1 MRPPAIERMGYYPT
15 DEPVVEI
22 IRTYL
27 KPSAE
32 KGRLF
37 DPCAGEGKAAS
48 YLGNALNCETWG
60 VELSPERAEK
70 AQNAM
75 DKVYQ
80 APWQACVLSDESV
93 SWLYLNPPYEF
104 DRFDGQK
111 RLEWDFLKTTTS
123 KLMHVGLLTY
133 IIPQKIL
140 GMIEVA
146 RMLAGHYE
154 AINVYRFPDGLYE
167 KFKQVVLMAYKRKQ
181 YQIPTDKEVLSLQN
195 MATTELE
202 PIETAVE
209 PIYELLSAP
218 IRGVNGKPIVFK
230 RTDWE
235 PEEVV
240 EATVDAG
247 VHKTN
252 EWLDLIHPT
261 RCLAQ
266 LSQPVMPLKKG
277 HIAMLMASGMMGT
290 VRLTDEAGKPI
301 LIKGRVIKVV
311 EKTEQPDAKDTD
323 TVVETYKDKFVTTVA
338 VLRQDG
344 IQVIQDVK
352 GLSEFMK
359 AHGEKIAA
367 HVLETYK
374 PLYNLDP
381 TPREIAVLDTIG
393 TQRKP
398 LPGQERA
405 GLLPAQRHAA
415 AALARSIHKNGVA
428 NCQAEMGSG
437 KTSIGSAVIEL
448 LDAYPAL
455 VLCPPHLV
463 PKWIREIAEVIP
475 GAHARELRRI
485 GRNSDEVYD
494 VNDVAQFLG
503 QYQQASETAKRN
515 GDPKPKWV
523 AVVAHTSAK
532 FGTGWQPAV
541 IWRKTRDPLTGK
553 IVDAC
558 ACPGCGKVV
567 MAEKDSFVIPVT
579 DLSELVEKRQFCRN
593 RVPGWEMDSDGRII
607 LDTNGDP
614 VWGSHA
620 CNTPLFEFSGA
631 RRHSIADYI
640 TKHQKDAFQ
649 ILVADECLVRDT
661 LIETQSGLKAIQDIQ
676 VGDEVLSFNHETDA
690 LEYKKVLRTMKN
702 PAPEK
707 LIEAAGIV
715 STAGHPIY
723 TEEDNYVEAQKISGK
738 TLRILRKD
746 IYDLPKR
753 RNNFTFLFSRLRNI
767 KLVARD
773 KKESRRISPQ
783 TIGSGNMSAMWQN
796 LPGSANGSNFGKPEI
811 LLEPLLCNLPFQKY
825 RFGESI
831 CSQNERGRKR
841 LERDEEARCRRT
853 YDPLKPNAQSGGNQQ
868 GKSSSQWQNISLAWW
883 QWNDHKTT
891 RAIMSGAWITPLRDG
906 IRDTYRKCKALFPV
920 LTASLQGRPGN
931 SRGQTDDR
939 NRWTDSQ
946 NEKMEIFGRTENR
959 SFELFRVDGITVLEC
974 GSDGRYEQV
983 CPDGCVYNLEVE
995 GNNNYFANGVL
1006 VHNCHQFK
1014 SKSSDR
1020 GIAFHQLV
1028 GASKSTL
1035 TLTGTFFGGKSTS
1048 IFWLLHRLNHGVRR
1062 DFAFHDEKRWARL
1075 YGVLET
1081 TRRRRRDDDADE
1093 DGVFTGNR
1101 RYRNQ
1106 AKEQPGVSPAIVS
1119 RLLDTTVFLSL
1130 KDLNLALPSYKEEV
1144 VTLEMLDDQGQQ
1156 YHSMDSSLKQLA
1168 VQSSRYLSTWLQ
1180 WSLARPN
1187 SAFRDEVVVVDEV
1200 DGEDGKSIRK
1210 VPLMELPAIN
1220 PNGHKWLPKE
1230 NWLADFCKVEKQQGR
1245 KVLIYVRQTGTR
1257 DIQDRVMMPLQAS
1270 GLRVAILG
1278 SNIDPRK
1285 REDWIAKRAQ
1295 TIDALIC
1302 NPRLVETGLD
1312 LVQFS
1317 TVIYFEIEYS
1327 LYTLWQS
1334 VRRVWRLGQTQPV
1347 KAIFSVYSS
1356 AMEATALALMG
1367 KKMKAAQLVYG
1378 DEVGGAIVPE
1388 DEGDFLTQLA
1398 RDVLEGAKLSDLQTL
1413 FADDLQLSHNPLG
1426 SLTVPSAV
1434 IVPGPKVMTWDDW
1447 VTHKIVVVRRTRRKD
1462 VVPEGQMGFG
1472 I

>member
-15 DEPVVEI
+15 DDPVVEI

-27 KPSAE
+27 KPPVE

-48 YLGNALNCETWG
+48 ILGKALNCETWG
-60 VELSPERAEK
+60 VELSPDRAEK
-70 AQNAM
+70 AQNVM

-80 APWQACVLSDESV
+80 APWQTCVLSDESI

-123 KLMHVGLLTY
+123 KLMRGGLLTY

-146 RMLAGHYE
+146 RLLAGHYE
-154 AINVYRFPDGLYE
+154 AITVYRFPDGLYE
-167 KFKQVVLMAYKRKQ
+167 KFKQVVVLAYKRKL
-181 YQIPTDKEVLSLQN
+181 YQLPTDKEVLSLQSLV
-195 MATTELE
+195 TTELE

-209 PIYELLSAP
+209 PVYELLSAP
-218 IRGVNGKPIVFK
+218 ARGVNGKPIVFK

-235 PEEVV
+235 SEEVV
-240 EATVDAG
+240 EATIEAG

-261 RCLAQ
+261 RSLTQ

-290 VRLTDEAGKPI
+290 VRLTDEAGKPM

-311 EKTEQPDAKDTD
+311 EKTEQPDAKDAD

-352 GLSEFMK
+352 GLSDFMK
-359 AHGEKIAA
+359 VHGEKIAA

-381 TPREIAVLDTIG
+381 TPQEIAVLDTIG

-415 AALARSIHKNGVA
+415 AALARSIRKNGVA

-463 PKWIREIAEVIP
+463 PKWIREIEEVIP

-485 GRNSDEVYD
+485 GRNSDEAFD
-494 VNDVAQFLG
+494 VNDVGNFLEQFH
-503 QYQQASETAKRN
+503 QANETANRTGGN
-515 GDPKPKWV
+515 KPRWV

-558 ACPGCGKVV
+558 ACPDCGKVV
-567 MAEKDSFVIPVT
+567 MVEKDGFVIPVT
-579 DLSELVEKRQFCRN
+579 DLKELAEKRQFCHN
-593 RVPGWEMDSDGRII
+593 RVPGWELDPDGRIK

-620 CNTPLFEFSGA
+620 CKTPLFEFTGA

-640 TKHQKDAFQ
+640 AKHAQGKFKLL
-649 ILVADECLVRDT
+649 IADE
-661 LIETQSGLKAIQDIQ
+661 S
-676 VGDEVLSFNHETDA
+676 
-690 LEYKKVLRTMKN
+690 
-702 PAPEK
+702 
-707 LIEAAGIV
+707 
-715 STAGHPIY
+715 
-723 TEEDNYVEAQKISGK
+723 
-738 TLRILRKD
+738 
-746 IYDLPKR
+746 
-753 RNNFTFLFSRLRNI
+753 
-767 KLVARD
+767 
-773 KKESRRISPQ
+773 
-783 TIGSGNMSAMWQN
+783 
-796 LPGSANGSNFGKPEI
+796 
-811 LLEPLLCNLPFQKY
+811 
-825 RFGESI
+825 
-831 CSQNERGRKR
+831 
-841 LERDEEARCRRT
+841 
-853 YDPLKPNAQSGGNQQ
+853 
-868 GKSSSQWQNISLAWW
+868 
-883 QWNDHKTT
+883 
-891 RAIMSGAWITPLRDG
+891 
-906 IRDTYRKCKALFPV
+906 
-920 LTASLQGRPGN
+920 
-931 SRGQTDDR
+931 
-939 NRWTDSQ
+939 
-946 NEKMEIFGRTENR
+946 
-959 SFELFRVDGITVLEC
+959 
-974 GSDGRYEQV
+974 
-983 CPDGCVYNLEVE
+983 
-995 GNNNYFANGVL
+995 
-1006 VHNCHQFK
+1006 HQFK

-1020 GIAFHQLV
+1020 GVAFHQLV
-1028 GASKSTL
+1028 TAAKWTL

-1093 DGVFTGNR
+1093 DGVYTGNR

-1119 RLLDTTVFLSL
+1119 RLLDTTIFLSL
-1130 KDLNLALPSYKEEV
+1130 KDLNLALPAYKEEV
-1144 VTLEMLDDQGQQ
+1144 VALDMLDDQGQQ

-1187 SAFRDEVVVVDEV
+1187 SAFRDEVVLVDEV
-1200 DGEDGKSIRK
+1200 DGEDGKSVRK

-1230 NWLADFCKVEKQQGR
+1230 NWLADFCKLEKQQGR

-1257 DIQDRVMMPLQAS
+1257 DIQDRVQMPLQAN
-1270 GLRVAILG
+1270 GLRVSILG
-1278 SNIDPRK
+1278 NNIDPRK
-1285 REDWIAKRAQ
+1285 REEWIAKRVN

-1317 TVIYFEIEYS
+1317 SVVFFEIEYS

-1367 KKMKAAQLVYG
+1367 RKMKAAQLVYG

-1388 DEGDFLTQLA
+1388 EEGDFLTQLA
-1398 RDVLEGAKLSDLQTL
+1398 RDVLDGAKLSDLQTL
-1413 FADDLQLSHNPLG
+1413 FADDLQVSHNPMG
-1426 SLTVPSAV
+1426 SLTTPSAV
-1434 IVPGPKVMTWDDW
+1434 IVPSSKVMTWDDW
-1447 VTHKIVVVRRTRRKD
+1447 VSQKTVVVRRTRRKE

>member
-15 DEPVVEI
+15 DDPVVEI

-27 KPSAE
+27 KPSVE

-48 YLGNALNCETWG
+48 TLGKVLNCETWG
-60 VELSPERAEK
+60 VELSPDRAEK
-70 AQNAM
+70 AENVM

-80 APWQACVLSDESV
+80 APWQSCVLSDESV

-104 DRFDGQK
+104 DRFEGQK

-123 KLMHVGLLTY
+123 KLMRGGLLTY
-133 IIPQKIL
+133 IVPQKIL

-146 RMLAGHYE
+146 RLLAGQYE
-154 AINVYRFPDGLYE
+154 AITVYRFPDGLYE
-167 KFKQVVLMAYKRKQ
+167 KFKQVVVLAYKRKL
-181 YQIPTDKEVLSLQN
+181 YQPPTDKEVLSLQSL
-195 MATTELE
+195 ATEELE

-209 PIYELLSAP
+209 PIYELLAAP
-218 IRGVNGKPIVFK
+218 SRGANGKPIVFK

-240 EATVDAG
+240 DATMKAG
-247 VHKTN
+247 VQNTS

-261 RCLAQ
+261 RGLTQLA
-266 LSQPVMPLKKG
+266 QPVMPLKKG

-290 VRLTDEAGKPI
+290 VRLTDEDGKPM

-311 EKTEQPDAKDTD
+311 EKTEQPDTKDAD
-323 TVVETYKDKFVTTVA
+323 AVIETFKDRFVTTVA

-344 IQVIQDVK
+344 IQIIQDVK
-352 GLSEFMK
+352 GLSDFMK

-381 TPREIAVLDTIG
+381 TPKEIAVLDAIG

-415 AALARSIHKNGVA
+415 AALARSIRKNGVA

-437 KTSIGSAVIEL
+437 KTTIGSAVIEL
-448 LDAYPAL
+448 LNAYPTI
-455 VLCPPHLV
+455 VICPPHLV
-463 PKWIREIAEVIP
+463 PKWIREIEEVIP
-475 GAHARELRRI
+475 GSHARELRRI
-485 GRNSDEVYD
+485 GRNSDEAYD
-494 VNDVAQFLG
+494 VNDVRDFLD
-503 QYQQASETAKRN
+503 QYRQASETAKRT
-515 GDPKPKWV
+515 GGSKPKWV

-532 FGTGWQPAV
+532 FGTGWEPAV
-541 IWRKTRDPLTGK
+541 VWRKTRDPLTGK
-553 IVDAC
+553 VVDAC
-558 ACPGCGKVV
+558 ACPSCGKVV
-567 MAEKDSFVIPVT
+567 TTEKDGFVIPVT
-579 DLSELVEKRQFCRN
+579 DLNELAEKRQFCHN
-593 RVPGWEMDSDGRII
+593 HVPGWELDPDGRIK

-620 CNTPLFEFSGA
+620 CKTPLFEFAGA

-640 TKHQKDAFQ
+640 AKHAQGKFKLL
-649 ILVADECLVRDT
+649 IADE
-661 LIETQSGLKAIQDIQ
+661 S
-676 VGDEVLSFNHETDA
+676 
-690 LEYKKVLRTMKN
+690 
-702 PAPEK
+702 
-707 LIEAAGIV
+707 
-715 STAGHPIY
+715 
-723 TEEDNYVEAQKISGK
+723 
-738 TLRILRKD
+738 
-746 IYDLPKR
+746 
-753 RNNFTFLFSRLRNI
+753 
-767 KLVARD
+767 
-773 KKESRRISPQ
+773 
-783 TIGSGNMSAMWQN
+783 
-796 LPGSANGSNFGKPEI
+796 
-811 LLEPLLCNLPFQKY
+811 
-825 RFGESI
+825 
-831 CSQNERGRKR
+831 
-841 LERDEEARCRRT
+841 
-853 YDPLKPNAQSGGNQQ
+853 
-868 GKSSSQWQNISLAWW
+868 
-883 QWNDHKTT
+883 
-891 RAIMSGAWITPLRDG
+891 
-906 IRDTYRKCKALFPV
+906 
-920 LTASLQGRPGN
+920 
-931 SRGQTDDR
+931 
-939 NRWTDSQ
+939 
-946 NEKMEIFGRTENR
+946 
-959 SFELFRVDGITVLEC
+959 
-974 GSDGRYEQV
+974 
-983 CPDGCVYNLEVE
+983 
-995 GNNNYFANGVL
+995 
-1006 VHNCHQFK
+1006 HQFK

-1020 GIAFHQLV
+1020 GVAFHQLV
-1028 GASKSTL
+1028 TAAKWTL

-1093 DGVFTGNR
+1093 DGVYTGNR

-1119 RLLDTTVFLSL
+1119 RLLDTTIFLSL
-1130 KDLNLALPSYKEEV
+1130 KDLNLALPAYKEEV
-1144 VTLEMLDDQGQQ
+1144 VALDMLDDQGQQ

-1187 SAFRDEVVVVDEV
+1187 SAFRDEVVVVDEM
-1200 DGEDGKSIRK
+1200 DGENGKSVRK

-1230 NWLADFCKVEKQQGR
+1230 NWLADFCKLEKQQGR

-1257 DIQDRVMMPLQAS
+1257 DIQDRVQMPLQAN
-1270 GLRVAILG
+1270 GLRVSILG
-1278 SNIDPRK
+1278 GNVDPRK
-1285 REDWIAKRAQ
+1285 REEWIAKRVN

-1317 TVIYFEIEYS
+1317 TVVFFEIEYS

-1347 KAIFSVYSS
+1347 KAIFSVYST

-1388 DEGDFLTQLA
+1388 EEGDFLTQLA
-1398 RDVLEGAKLSDLQTL
+1398 RDVLDGAKLSDLQTL
-1413 FADDLQLSHNPLG
+1413 FADDLQMSHNPMG
-1426 SLTVPSAV
+1426 SLTTPSAV
-1434 IVPGPKVMTWDDW
+1434 IVPSPKVMTWDDW
-1447 VTHKIVVVRRTRRKD
+1447 VSQKTVVVRRTRRKE

>member
-15 DEPVVEI
+15 DDPVVEI

-27 KPSAE
+27 KPPAE

-37 DPCAGEGKAAS
+37 DPCVGEGKAAS
-48 YLGNALNCETWG
+48 ALGDALNCETWG

-70 AQNAM
+70 SQNVM

-123 KLMHVGLLTY
+123 KLMRGGLLTY

-146 RMLAGHYE
+146 RLLAGHYE
-154 AINVYRFPDGLYE
+154 AITVYRFPDSLYE
-167 KFKQVVLMAYKRKQ
+167 KFKQVVVLAYKRKVFHA
-181 YQIPTDKEVLSLQN
+181 PTDKEVLTLQDL
-195 MATTELE
+195 ATTELE
-202 PIETAVE
+202 SIETAIE
-209 PIYELLSAP
+209 PIYELLPAP
-218 IRGVNGKPIVFK
+218 SRGANGKPIVFK

-235 PEEVV
+235 PDEVV
-240 EATVDAG
+240 EATVEAG
-247 VHKTN
+247 VQKTS

-261 RCLAQ
+261 RGLAQ

-290 VRLTDEAGKPI
+290 VRLTDDAGKPM

-311 EKTEQPDAKDTD
+311 EKTEQPDSKEAD
-323 TVVETYKDKFVTTVA
+323 TVVETYKDRFVTTVA
-338 VLRQDG
+338 VLKQDG

-381 TPREIAVLDTIG
+381 TQKEVAVLDALG
-393 TQRKP
+393 TRRKP

-415 AALARSIHKNGVA
+415 AALARSIRKNSVA
-428 NCQAEMGSG
+428 NCQAEMGTG
-437 KTSIGSAVIEL
+437 KTTISTGVLEL
-448 LDAYPAL
+448 LDAYPAI

-463 PKWIREIAEVIP
+463 PKWIREIEEVIP

-485 GRNSDEVYD
+485 GRNSDEAYD
-494 VNDVAQFLG
+494 ANDVRDFLD
-503 QYQQASETAKRN
+503 QYQLASEMAQRA
-515 GDPKPKWV
+515 GGAKPKWV
-523 AVVAHTSAK
+523 AIVAHTSAK
-532 FGTGWQPAV
+532 FGAGWQPAV
-541 IWRKTRDPLTGK
+541 ITRKTRDPLTGK
-553 IVDAC
+553 IVNAC

-567 MAEKDSFVIPVT
+567 MFEKDGFFVPVT
-579 DLSELVEKRQFCRN
+579 DTDELAEKRQFCHN
-593 RVPGWEMDSDGRII
+593 RVPGWELDADGRIK
-607 LDTNGDP
+607 LDGNGDS
-614 VWGSHA
+614 VWGTRP
-620 CNTPLFEFSGA
+620 CETPLFEFNGA
-631 RRHSIADYI
+631 RRHSISEFI
-640 TKHQKDAFQ
+640 TKHAKGSFKLL
-649 ILVADECLVRDT
+649 IADEV
-661 LIETQSGLKAIQDIQ
+661 
-676 VGDEVLSFNHETDA
+676 
-690 LEYKKVLRTMKN
+690 
-702 PAPEK
+702 
-707 LIEAAGIV
+707 
-715 STAGHPIY
+715 
-723 TEEDNYVEAQKISGK
+723 
-738 TLRILRKD
+738 
-746 IYDLPKR
+746 
-753 RNNFTFLFSRLRNI
+753 
-767 KLVARD
+767 
-773 KKESRRISPQ
+773 
-783 TIGSGNMSAMWQN
+783 
-796 LPGSANGSNFGKPEI
+796 
-811 LLEPLLCNLPFQKY
+811 
-825 RFGESI
+825 
-831 CSQNERGRKR
+831 
-841 LERDEEARCRRT
+841 
-853 YDPLKPNAQSGGNQQ
+853 
-868 GKSSSQWQNISLAWW
+868 
-883 QWNDHKTT
+883 
-891 RAIMSGAWITPLRDG
+891 
-906 IRDTYRKCKALFPV
+906 
-920 LTASLQGRPGN
+920 
-931 SRGQTDDR
+931 
-939 NRWTDSQ
+939 
-946 NEKMEIFGRTENR
+946 
-959 SFELFRVDGITVLEC
+959 
-974 GSDGRYEQV
+974 
-983 CPDGCVYNLEVE
+983 
-995 GNNNYFANGVL
+995 
-1006 VHNCHQFK
+1006 HQFK

-1020 GIAFHQLV
+1020 GVAFHQLV
-1028 GASKSTL
+1028 TSTKWTL

-1081 TRRRRRDDDADE
+1081 THRRRRNDDADE
-1093 DGVFTGNR
+1093 DGVYTGNR

-1119 RLLDTTVFLSL
+1119 RLLDTTIFLSL
-1130 KDLNLALPSYKEEV
+1130 KDLNMAMPAYKEEV
-1144 VTLEMLDDQGQQ
+1144 VALDMLVDQGQQ
-1156 YHSMDSSLKQLA
+1156 YHNMDRSLKQLA

-1187 SAFRDEVVVVDEV
+1187 SAFRDEVVLVDEV
-1200 DGEDGKSIRK
+1200 DDEDGKSIRK

-1257 DIQDRVMMPLQAS
+1257 DIQDRVMMPLQAN
-1270 GLRVAILG
+1270 GLRVSILG
-1278 SNIDPRK
+1278 GNVDPRR
-1285 REDWIAKRAQ
+1285 REEWIAKRVN

-1317 TVIYFEIEYS
+1317 TVVFFEIEYS

-1347 KAIFSVYSS
+1347 KAIFSVYTS

-1367 KKMKAAQLVYG
+1367 RKMKAAQLVYG

-1388 DEGDFLTQLA
+1388 EEGDFLTQLA
-1398 RDVLEGAKLSDLQTL
+1398 RDVLDGAKLSDLQTL
-1413 FADDLQLSHNPLG
+1413 FADDLQVSYNPLG
-1426 SLTVPSAV
+1426 SLTTPSAV

-1447 VTHKIVVVRRTRRKD
+1447 VSTKTVGIRRTRRKE
-1462 VVPEGQMGFG
+1462 VVPEGQLGFG

>member
-15 DEPVVEI
+15 DDPVVEI
-22 IRTYL
+22 IRTHL

-48 YLGNALNCETWG
+48 TLGQAFNCETWG
-60 VELSPERAEK
+60 VELSPDRAEK
-70 AQNAM
+70 AQNVM

-80 APWQACVLSDESV
+80 APWQSCVLSDESV

-104 DRFDGQK
+104 DRFEGQK

-123 KLMHVGLLTY
+123 KLMRGGLLTY

-146 RMLAGHYE
+146 RLLAGHYE
-154 AINVYRFPDGLYE
+154 AITVYRFPDGLYE
-167 KFKQVVLMAYKRKQ
+167 KFKQVVVLAYKRKL
-181 YQIPTDKEVLSLQN
+181 YQLPTEKEVLSLQN
-195 MATTELE
+195 LATEELE

-218 IRGVNGKPIVFK
+218 SRGANGKPIVFK

-240 EATVDAG
+240 EATMEAG
-247 VHKTN
+247 VQKTS

-261 RCLAQ
+261 RGLTQLA
-266 LSQPVMPLKKG
+266 QPVMPLKKG

-290 VRLTDEAGKPI
+290 VQLTDEDGKPM

-311 EKTEQPDAKDTD
+311 EKTEQPDTKDAD
-323 TVVETYKDKFVTTVA
+323 AVIETFKDRFVTTVA

-344 IQVIQDVK
+344 IQIIQDVK
-352 GLSEFMK
+352 GLSDFMK

-367 HVLETYK
+367 HVLETYQ

-381 TPREIAVLDTIG
+381 TAKEIAVLDAIG

-415 AALARSIHKNGVA
+415 AALARSIRKNGVA

-448 LDAYPAL
+448 LDAYPAI
-455 VLCPPHLV
+455 VICPPHLV
-463 PKWIREIAEVIP
+463 PKWIREIEEVLP
-475 GAHARELRRI
+475 GSHARELRRI
-485 GRNSDEVYD
+485 GRNSDEAYD
-494 VNDVAQFLG
+494 VNDVRNFLD
-503 QYQQASETAKRN
+503 QYRQASETAKRT
-515 GDPKPKWV
+515 GGSKPKWV

-532 FGTGWQPAV
+532 FATGWLPAV
-541 IWRKTRDPLTGK
+541 VWRKTRDPLTGK
-553 IVDAC
+553 VVDAC
-558 ACPGCGKVV
+558 ACPSCGKVV
-567 MAEKDSFVIPVT
+567 MTEKDGFVIPVT
-579 DLSELVEKRQFCRN
+579 DLNELAEKRQFCRN
-593 RVPGWEMDSDGRII
+593 HVPGWELDPDGRIK
-607 LDTNGDP
+607 LDANGDP

-620 CNTPLFEFSGA
+620 CKTPLFEFAGA

-640 TKHQKDAFQ
+640 AKHAQGKFKLL
-649 ILVADECLVRDT
+649 IADE
-661 LIETQSGLKAIQDIQ
+661 S
-676 VGDEVLSFNHETDA
+676 
-690 LEYKKVLRTMKN
+690 
-702 PAPEK
+702 
-707 LIEAAGIV
+707 
-715 STAGHPIY
+715 
-723 TEEDNYVEAQKISGK
+723 
-738 TLRILRKD
+738 
-746 IYDLPKR
+746 
-753 RNNFTFLFSRLRNI
+753 
-767 KLVARD
+767 
-773 KKESRRISPQ
+773 
-783 TIGSGNMSAMWQN
+783 
-796 LPGSANGSNFGKPEI
+796 
-811 LLEPLLCNLPFQKY
+811 
-825 RFGESI
+825 
-831 CSQNERGRKR
+831 
-841 LERDEEARCRRT
+841 
-853 YDPLKPNAQSGGNQQ
+853 
-868 GKSSSQWQNISLAWW
+868 
-883 QWNDHKTT
+883 
-891 RAIMSGAWITPLRDG
+891 
-906 IRDTYRKCKALFPV
+906 
-920 LTASLQGRPGN
+920 
-931 SRGQTDDR
+931 
-939 NRWTDSQ
+939 
-946 NEKMEIFGRTENR
+946 
-959 SFELFRVDGITVLEC
+959 
-974 GSDGRYEQV
+974 
-983 CPDGCVYNLEVE
+983 
-995 GNNNYFANGVL
+995 
-1006 VHNCHQFK
+1006 HQFK

-1020 GIAFHQLV
+1020 GVAFHQLV
-1028 GASKSTL
+1028 TAAKWTL

-1119 RLLDTTVFLSL
+1119 RLLDTTIFLSL
-1130 KDLNLALPSYKEEV
+1130 KDLNLALPAYKEEV
-1144 VTLEMLDDQGQQ
+1144 VALDMLDEQGRQ

-1200 DGEDGKSIRK
+1200 DGEDGKSVRK

-1230 NWLADFCKVEKQQGR
+1230 NWLADFCKLEKQQGR

-1257 DIQDRVMMPLQAS
+1257 DIQDRVQMPLQAN
-1270 GLRVAILG
+1270 GLRVSILG
-1278 SNIDPRK
+1278 GNVDPRK
-1285 REDWIAKRAQ
+1285 REEWIAKRVN

-1317 TVIYFEIEYS
+1317 TVVFFEIEYS

-1347 KAIFSVYSS
+1347 KAIFSVYST

-1388 DEGDFLTQLA
+1388 EEGDFLTKLA
-1398 RDVLEGAKLSDLQTL
+1398 RDVLDGAKLSDLQTL
-1413 FADDLQLSHNPLG
+1413 FADDLQVSHNPMG
-1426 SLTVPSAV
+1426 SLTIPSAV
-1434 IVPGPKVMTWDDW
+1434 IVPSPKVMTWDDW
-1447 VTHKIVVVRRTRRKD
+1447 VSQKAVVVRRTRRKE
-1462 VVPEGQMGFG
+1462 VAPEGQMGLG

>member
-15 DEPVVEI
+15 DDPVVEI

-27 KPSAE
+27 KPSIE

-48 YLGNALNCETWG
+48 ALGNALNCETWG

-70 AQNAM
+70 AQIVM

-123 KLMHVGLLTY
+123 KLMRGGLLTY

-140 GMIEVA
+140 GMMEVA
-146 RMLAGHYE
+146 RLLAAHYE
-154 AINVYRFPDGLYE
+154 AITVYRFPDGLYE
-167 KFKQVVLMAYKRKQ
+167 KFKQVVVLAYKRKVFHA
-181 YQIPTDKEVLSLQN
+181 PTDKEVLSLQN
-195 MATTELE
+195 LATTELE
-202 PIETAVE
+202 SIETAIE
-209 PIYELLSAP
+209 PVYELLPAP
-218 IRGVNGKPIVFK
+218 SRGVNGKPIVFK

-235 PEEVV
+235 PDEVV
-240 EATVDAG
+240 EATIEAG
-247 VHKTN
+247 VHKTS
-252 EWLDLIHPT
+252 EWLDLIHPL
-261 RCLAQ
+261 RGLAQ

-290 VRLTDEAGKPI
+290 VRLTDEAGKPM

-311 EKTEQPDAKDTD
+311 EKTEQPDSKEAD
-323 TVVETYKDKFVTTVA
+323 TVVETYKDRFVTTVA
-338 VLRQDG
+338 VLKQDG

-381 TPREIAVLDTIG
+381 TQKEVAVLDALG
-393 TQRKP
+393 TRRKP

-415 AALARSIHKNGVA
+415 AALARSIRKNGVA
-428 NCQAEMGSG
+428 NCQAEMGTG
-437 KTSIGSAVIEL
+437 KTTISTGVLEL
-448 LDAYPAL
+448 LDAYPAI

-463 PKWIREIAEVIP
+463 PKWIREIEEVIP
-475 GAHARELRRI
+475 SAHARELRRI
-485 GRNSDEVYD
+485 GRNSDEAYD
-494 VNDVAQFLG
+494 ANDVRDFLD
-503 QYQQASETAKRN
+503 QYQLASEMAQRTGGA
-515 GDPKPKWV
+515 KPKWV
-523 AVVAHTSAK
+523 AIVAHTSAK
-532 FGTGWQPAV
+532 FGAGWQPAV
-541 IWRKTRDPLTGK
+541 ITRKAREPLTDK
-553 IVDAC
+553 FVDAC

-567 MAEKDSFVIPVT
+567 MFEKDGFFVPVT
-579 DLSELVEKRQFCRN
+579 NTDELAEKRQFCHN
-593 RVPGWEMDSDGRII
+593 RVPGWELDADGRTK
-607 LDTNGDP
+607 LDANGDS
-614 VWGSHA
+614 VWGTRP
-620 CNTPLFEFSGA
+620 CGTPLFEFNGA
-631 RRHSIADYI
+631 RRHSISEYI
-640 TKHQKDAFQ
+640 TKHAKGAFKLL
-649 ILVADECLVRDT
+649 IADEV
-661 LIETQSGLKAIQDIQ
+661 
-676 VGDEVLSFNHETDA
+676 
-690 LEYKKVLRTMKN
+690 
-702 PAPEK
+702 
-707 LIEAAGIV
+707 
-715 STAGHPIY
+715 
-723 TEEDNYVEAQKISGK
+723 
-738 TLRILRKD
+738 
-746 IYDLPKR
+746 
-753 RNNFTFLFSRLRNI
+753 
-767 KLVARD
+767 
-773 KKESRRISPQ
+773 
-783 TIGSGNMSAMWQN
+783 
-796 LPGSANGSNFGKPEI
+796 
-811 LLEPLLCNLPFQKY
+811 
-825 RFGESI
+825 
-831 CSQNERGRKR
+831 
-841 LERDEEARCRRT
+841 
-853 YDPLKPNAQSGGNQQ
+853 
-868 GKSSSQWQNISLAWW
+868 
-883 QWNDHKTT
+883 
-891 RAIMSGAWITPLRDG
+891 
-906 IRDTYRKCKALFPV
+906 
-920 LTASLQGRPGN
+920 
-931 SRGQTDDR
+931 
-939 NRWTDSQ
+939 
-946 NEKMEIFGRTENR
+946 
-959 SFELFRVDGITVLEC
+959 
-974 GSDGRYEQV
+974 
-983 CPDGCVYNLEVE
+983 
-995 GNNNYFANGVL
+995 
-1006 VHNCHQFK
+1006 HQFK

-1020 GIAFHQLV
+1020 GVAFHQLV
-1028 GASKSTL
+1028 TSTKWTL

-1081 TRRRRRDDDADE
+1081 TRRRRRNDDADE
-1093 DGVFTGNR
+1093 DGVYTGNR

-1119 RLLDTTVFLSL
+1119 RLLDTTIFLSL
-1130 KDLNLALPSYKEEV
+1130 KDLNMAMPVYKEEV
-1144 VTLEMLDDQGQQ
+1144 VALDMLDDQGQQ
-1156 YHSMDSSLKQLA
+1156 YHNMDRSLKQLA

-1187 SAFRDEVVVVDEV
+1187 SAFRDEVVLVDEV
-1200 DGEDGKSIRK
+1200 DDEDGKSIRK

-1230 NWLADFCKVEKQQGR
+1230 NWLADFCKIEKQQGR

-1257 DIQDRVMMPLQAS
+1257 DIQDRVMMPLQAN
-1270 GLRVAILG
+1270 GLRVSILG
-1278 SNIDPRK
+1278 GNVDPRK
-1285 REDWIAKRAQ
+1285 REEWIAKRVN

-1317 TVIYFEIEYS
+1317 TVVFFEIEYS

-1347 KAIFSVYSS
+1347 KAIFSVYTS

-1367 KKMKAAQLVYG
+1367 RKMKAAQLVYG

-1388 DEGDFLTQLA
+1388 EEGDFLTQLA
-1398 RDVLEGAKLSDLQTL
+1398 RDVLDGAKLSDLQTL
-1413 FADDLQLSHNPLG
+1413 FADDLQVSHNPMG
-1426 SLTVPSAV
+1426 SLTTPSAV

-1447 VTHKIVVVRRTRRKD
+1447 VSTKTVVIRRTRRKE
-1462 VVPEGQMGFG
+1462 VIPEGQLGFG

>member
-22 IRTYL
+22 IRSYL
-27 KPSAE
+27 KPSVQ

-48 YLGNALNCETWG
+48 TLGKALNCETWG
-60 VELSPERAEK
+60 VELSPNRAEK
-70 AQNAM
+70 AQNVM

-80 APWQACVLSDESV
+80 APWQSCVLSDESI

-104 DRFDGQK
+104 DRFEGQK
-111 RLEWDFLKTTTS
+111 RLEWDFLKTSTS
-123 KLMHVGLLTY
+123 KLMRGGFLTY

-146 RMLAGHYE
+146 RLLAGHYE
-154 AINVYRFPDGLYE
+154 AITVYRFPDGLYE
-167 KFKQVVLMAYKRKQ
+167 KFKQVVVLAYKRKL
-181 YQIPTDKEVLSLQN
+181 YQLPTEKEVLSLQN
-195 MATTELE
+195 LATEELD

-209 PIYELLSAP
+209 PIYELLAAP
-218 IRGVNGKPIVFK
+218 SRGVNGKPIVFK

-240 EATVDAG
+240 QATMEAG
-247 VHKTN
+247 VQKTS

-261 RCLAQ
+261 RGLTQLA
-266 LSQPVMPLKKG
+266 QPVMPLKKG

-290 VRLTDEAGKPI
+290 VRLTDEDGKPM

-311 EKTEQPDAKDTD
+311 EKTEQPDTKDAD
-323 TVVETYKDKFVTTVA
+323 TVIETFKDRFVTTVA

-344 IQVIQDVK
+344 IQIIQDVK
-352 GLSEFMK
+352 GLSDFMK

-381 TPREIAVLDTIG
+381 TPKEIAVLDAIG

-415 AALARSIHKNGVA
+415 AALARSIRKNGVA

-437 KTSIGSAVIEL
+437 KTTIGSAVIEL
-448 LDAYPAL
+448 LDAYPAI
-455 VLCPPHLV
+455 VICPPHLV
-463 PKWIREIAEVIP
+463 PKWIREIEEVIP

-485 GRNSDEVYD
+485 GRNSDEAYD
-494 VNDVAQFLG
+494 VNDVRDFLD
-503 QYQQASETAKRN
+503 QYCQVSETAKRT
-515 GDPKPKWV
+515 GGSKPKWV

-541 IWRKTRDPLTGK
+541 VWRKTRDPLTGK
-553 IVDAC
+553 VVDAC
-558 ACPGCGKVV
+558 ACPSCGKVV
-567 MAEKDSFVIPVT
+567 MTEKDGFFIPVT
-579 DLSELVEKRQFCRN
+579 DLNELAEKRQFCRN
-593 RVPGWEMDSDGRII
+593 HVPGWELDPDGRIK
-607 LDTNGDP
+607 LDANGDP
-614 VWGSHA
+614 VWGLHA
-620 CNTPLFEFSGA
+620 CKTPLFEFAGV

-640 TKHQKDAFQ
+640 AKHAQGKFKLL
-649 ILVADECLVRDT
+649 IADE
-661 LIETQSGLKAIQDIQ
+661 S
-676 VGDEVLSFNHETDA
+676 
-690 LEYKKVLRTMKN
+690 
-702 PAPEK
+702 
-707 LIEAAGIV
+707 
-715 STAGHPIY
+715 
-723 TEEDNYVEAQKISGK
+723 
-738 TLRILRKD
+738 
-746 IYDLPKR
+746 
-753 RNNFTFLFSRLRNI
+753 
-767 KLVARD
+767 
-773 KKESRRISPQ
+773 
-783 TIGSGNMSAMWQN
+783 
-796 LPGSANGSNFGKPEI
+796 
-811 LLEPLLCNLPFQKY
+811 
-825 RFGESI
+825 
-831 CSQNERGRKR
+831 
-841 LERDEEARCRRT
+841 
-853 YDPLKPNAQSGGNQQ
+853 
-868 GKSSSQWQNISLAWW
+868 
-883 QWNDHKTT
+883 
-891 RAIMSGAWITPLRDG
+891 
-906 IRDTYRKCKALFPV
+906 
-920 LTASLQGRPGN
+920 
-931 SRGQTDDR
+931 
-939 NRWTDSQ
+939 
-946 NEKMEIFGRTENR
+946 
-959 SFELFRVDGITVLEC
+959 
-974 GSDGRYEQV
+974 
-983 CPDGCVYNLEVE
+983 
-995 GNNNYFANGVL
+995 
-1006 VHNCHQFK
+1006 HQFK

-1020 GIAFHQLV
+1020 GVAFHQLV
-1028 GASKSTL
+1028 TAAKWTL

-1062 DFAFHDEKRWARL
+1062 DFAFHDEKRWAKL

-1093 DGVFTGNR
+1093 DGVYTGNR

-1119 RLLDTTVFLSL
+1119 RLLDTTIFLSL
-1130 KDLNLALPSYKEEV
+1130 KDLNLALPAYKEEV
-1144 VTLEMLDDQGQQ
+1144 VALDMLDDQGQQ
-1156 YHSMDSSLKQLA
+1156 YHNMDSSLKQLA

-1200 DGEDGKSIRK
+1200 DGEDGKSVRK

-1230 NWLADFCKVEKQQGR
+1230 NWLADFCKLEKQQGR

-1257 DIQDRVMMPLQAS
+1257 DIQDRVQMPLQAN
-1270 GLRVAILG
+1270 GLRVSILG
-1278 SNIDPRK
+1278 GNVDPRK
-1285 REDWIAKRAQ
+1285 REEWIAKRVN

-1317 TVIYFEIEYS
+1317 SVVFFEIEYS

-1347 KAIFSVYSS
+1347 KAIFSVYST

-1367 KKMKAAQLVYG
+1367 RKMKAAQLVYG

-1388 DEGDFLTQLA
+1388 EEGDFLTQLA
-1398 RDVLEGAKLSDLQTL
+1398 RDVLDGAKLSDLQTL
-1413 FADDLQLSHNPLG
+1413 FADDLQVSHNPMG
-1426 SLTVPSAV
+1426 SLTTPSAV
-1434 IVPGPKVMTWDDW
+1434 IVPSPKVMTWDDW
-1447 VTHKIVVVRRTRRKD
+1447 VSQKTVVVRRTRRKE
-1462 VVPEGQMGFG
+1462 VVPEGQMGLGF
-1472 I
+1472 

>member
-15 DEPVVEI
+15 DDPVVEI

-27 KPSAE
+27 KPSVE

-37 DPCAGEGKAAS
+37 DPCAGEGKAATT
-48 YLGNALNCETWG
+48 LGKALNCETWG
-60 VELSPERAEK
+60 VELSPDRAEK
-70 AQNAM
+70 AQNVM

-80 APWQACVLSDESV
+80 APWQSCVLSDESV
-93 SWLYLNPPYEF
+93 TWLYLNPPYEF
-104 DRFDGQK
+104 DRFEGQK

-123 KLMHVGLLTY
+123 KLMRGGLLTY
-133 IIPQKIL
+133 IVPQKIL

-146 RMLAGHYE
+146 RLLAGHYE
-154 AINVYRFPDGLYE
+154 AITVYRFPDGLYE
-167 KFKQVVLMAYKRKQ
+167 KFKQVVVLAYKRKL
-181 YQIPTDKEVLSLQN
+181 YQLPTEKEVLSLQN
-195 MATTELE
+195 LTTEELD

-209 PIYELLSAP
+209 PIYELLAAP
-218 IRGVNGKPIVFK
+218 SRGANGKPIVFK

-240 EATVDAG
+240 ESTMEAG
-247 VHKTN
+247 VQKTS

-261 RCLAQ
+261 RGLTQLA
-266 LSQPVMPLKKG
+266 QPVMPLKKG

-290 VRLTDEAGKPI
+290 VRLTDEDGKPM

-311 EKTEQPDAKDTD
+311 EKTEQPDTKDAD
-323 TVVETYKDKFVTTVA
+323 TIIETFKDRFVTTVA

-344 IQVIQDVK
+344 IQIIQDVK
-352 GLSEFMK
+352 GLSDFMK

-381 TPREIAVLDTIG
+381 TPKEIAVLDAIG

-415 AALARSIHKNGVA
+415 AALARSIRKNGVA

-437 KTSIGSAVIEL
+437 KTTIGSAVIEL
-448 LDAYPAL
+448 LNAYPAI
-455 VLCPPHLV
+455 VICPPHLV
-463 PKWIREIAEVIP
+463 PKWIREIEEVIP

-485 GRNSDEVYD
+485 GRNSDDVYD
-494 VNDVAQFLG
+494 VNDVRDFLD
-503 QYQQASETAKRN
+503 QYRQASETAKRT
-515 GDPKPKWV
+515 GGSQPKWV

-541 IWRKTRDPLTGK
+541 VWRKTRDPLTGK
-553 IVDAC
+553 VVNAC
-558 ACPGCGKVV
+558 ACPSCGKVV
-567 MAEKDSFVIPVT
+567 ITEKDGFVIPVT
-579 DLSELVEKRQFCRN
+579 DLNELAEKRQFCRN
-593 RVPGWEMDSDGRII
+593 HVPGWELDPDGRIK
-607 LDTNGDP
+607 LDANGDP

-620 CNTPLFEFSGA
+620 CKTPLFEFAGA

-640 TKHQKDAFQ
+640 AKHAQGKFKLL
-649 ILVADECLVRDT
+649 IADE
-661 LIETQSGLKAIQDIQ
+661 S
-676 VGDEVLSFNHETDA
+676 
-690 LEYKKVLRTMKN
+690 
-702 PAPEK
+702 
-707 LIEAAGIV
+707 
-715 STAGHPIY
+715 
-723 TEEDNYVEAQKISGK
+723 
-738 TLRILRKD
+738 
-746 IYDLPKR
+746 
-753 RNNFTFLFSRLRNI
+753 
-767 KLVARD
+767 
-773 KKESRRISPQ
+773 
-783 TIGSGNMSAMWQN
+783 
-796 LPGSANGSNFGKPEI
+796 
-811 LLEPLLCNLPFQKY
+811 
-825 RFGESI
+825 
-831 CSQNERGRKR
+831 
-841 LERDEEARCRRT
+841 
-853 YDPLKPNAQSGGNQQ
+853 
-868 GKSSSQWQNISLAWW
+868 
-883 QWNDHKTT
+883 
-891 RAIMSGAWITPLRDG
+891 
-906 IRDTYRKCKALFPV
+906 
-920 LTASLQGRPGN
+920 
-931 SRGQTDDR
+931 
-939 NRWTDSQ
+939 
-946 NEKMEIFGRTENR
+946 
-959 SFELFRVDGITVLEC
+959 
-974 GSDGRYEQV
+974 
-983 CPDGCVYNLEVE
+983 
-995 GNNNYFANGVL
+995 
-1006 VHNCHQFK
+1006 HQFK

-1020 GIAFHQLV
+1020 GVAFHQLV
-1028 GASKSTL
+1028 TAAKWTL

-1081 TRRRRRDDDADE
+1081 TRRRRRDDDANE
-1093 DGVFTGNR
+1093 DGVYTGNR

-1119 RLLDTTVFLSL
+1119 RLLDTTIFLSL
-1130 KDLNLALPSYKEEV
+1130 KDLNLALPPYKEEV
-1144 VTLEMLDDQGQQ
+1144 VALDMLDEQGQQ

-1187 SAFRDEVVVVDEV
+1187 SAFRDEVVVMDEV
-1200 DGEDGKSIRK
+1200 DGEDGKSVRK

-1230 NWLADFCKVEKQQGR
+1230 NWLADFCKLEKQQGR

-1257 DIQDRVMMPLQAS
+1257 DIQDRVQMPLQAN
-1270 GLRVAILG
+1270 GLRVSILG
-1278 SNIDPRK
+1278 GNVDPRK
-1285 REDWIAKRAQ
+1285 REEWIAKRVN

-1317 TVIYFEIEYS
+1317 TVVFFEIEYS

-1347 KAIFSVYSS
+1347 KAIFSVYST

-1367 KKMKAAQLVYG
+1367 RKMKAAQLVYG

-1388 DEGDFLTQLA
+1388 EEGDFLTQLA
-1398 RDVLEGAKLSDLQTL
+1398 RDVLDGAKLSDLQTL
-1413 FADDLQLSHNPLG
+1413 FADDLQVSHNPMG
-1426 SLTVPSAV
+1426 SLTTPSAV

-1447 VTHKIVVVRRTRRKD
+1447 VSQKTFVVRRTRRKEI
-1462 VVPEGQMGFG
+1462 VPEGQMGFG

>member
-15 DEPVVEI
+15 DEPVVEL

-27 KPSAE
+27 KPSVE

-48 YLGNALNCETWG
+48 TLGKALNCETWG
-60 VELSPERAEK
+60 VELSPDRAEK
-70 AQNAM
+70 AQNVM

-80 APWQACVLSDESV
+80 APWQSCVLSDESV

-104 DRFDGQK
+104 DRFEGQK

-123 KLMHVGLLTY
+123 KLMRGGLLTY

-146 RMLAGHYE
+146 RLLAGHYE
-154 AINVYRFPDGLYE
+154 AITVYRFPDGLYE
-167 KFKQVVLMAYKRKQ
+167 KFKQVVVLAYKRRL
-181 YQIPTDKEVLSLQN
+181 YQPPTDKEALSLQSL
-195 MATTELE
+195 ATEELE
-202 PIETAVE
+202 SIETAVE
-209 PIYELLSAP
+209 PIYELLAAP
-218 IRGVNGKPIVFK
+218 SRGANGKPIVFK

-240 EATVDAG
+240 EATMEVG
-247 VHKTN
+247 VQNTS

-261 RCLAQ
+261 RGLTQLA
-266 LSQPVMPLKKG
+266 QPVMPLKKG

-290 VRLTDEAGKPI
+290 VRLTDEDGKPM

-311 EKTEQPDAKDTD
+311 EKTEQPDTKDAD
-323 TVVETYKDKFVTTVA
+323 AVIETFKDRFVTTVA

-344 IQVIQDVK
+344 IQIIQDVK
-352 GLSEFMK
+352 GLSDFMK

-381 TPREIAVLDTIG
+381 TPKEIAVLDAIG

-415 AALARSIHKNGVA
+415 AALARSIRKNGVA

-448 LDAYPAL
+448 LDAYPAI
-455 VLCPPHLV
+455 VICPPHLV
-463 PKWIREIAEVIP
+463 PKWIREIEEVIP

-485 GRNSDEVYD
+485 GRNSDDVYD
-494 VNDVAQFLG
+494 VNDVRDFLD
-503 QYQQASETAKRN
+503 QYRQASETAKRT
-515 GDPKPKWV
+515 GGLKPKWV

-541 IWRKTRDPLTGK
+541 VWRKTRDPLTGK
-553 IVDAC
+553 VVNAC
-558 ACPGCGKVV
+558 ACPSCGKVV
-567 MAEKDSFVIPVT
+567 ITEKDGFVIPVT
-579 DLSELVEKRQFCRN
+579 DLNELAEKRQFCRN
-593 RVPGWEMDSDGRII
+593 HVPGWELDPDGRIK
-607 LDTNGDP
+607 LDANGDP

-620 CNTPLFEFSGA
+620 CKTPLFEFAGV

-640 TKHQKDAFQ
+640 AKHAQGKFKLL
-649 ILVADECLVRDT
+649 IADE
-661 LIETQSGLKAIQDIQ
+661 S
-676 VGDEVLSFNHETDA
+676 
-690 LEYKKVLRTMKN
+690 
-702 PAPEK
+702 
-707 LIEAAGIV
+707 
-715 STAGHPIY
+715 
-723 TEEDNYVEAQKISGK
+723 
-738 TLRILRKD
+738 
-746 IYDLPKR
+746 
-753 RNNFTFLFSRLRNI
+753 
-767 KLVARD
+767 
-773 KKESRRISPQ
+773 
-783 TIGSGNMSAMWQN
+783 
-796 LPGSANGSNFGKPEI
+796 
-811 LLEPLLCNLPFQKY
+811 
-825 RFGESI
+825 
-831 CSQNERGRKR
+831 
-841 LERDEEARCRRT
+841 
-853 YDPLKPNAQSGGNQQ
+853 
-868 GKSSSQWQNISLAWW
+868 
-883 QWNDHKTT
+883 
-891 RAIMSGAWITPLRDG
+891 
-906 IRDTYRKCKALFPV
+906 
-920 LTASLQGRPGN
+920 
-931 SRGQTDDR
+931 
-939 NRWTDSQ
+939 
-946 NEKMEIFGRTENR
+946 
-959 SFELFRVDGITVLEC
+959 
-974 GSDGRYEQV
+974 
-983 CPDGCVYNLEVE
+983 
-995 GNNNYFANGVL
+995 
-1006 VHNCHQFK
+1006 HQFK

-1020 GIAFHQLV
+1020 GVAFHQLV
-1028 GASKSTL
+1028 TAAKWTL

-1093 DGVFTGNR
+1093 DGVYTGNR

-1119 RLLDTTVFLSL
+1119 RLLDTTIFLSL
-1130 KDLNLALPSYKEEV
+1130 KDLNLALPAYKEEV
-1144 VTLEMLDDQGQQ
+1144 VALDMLDDQGQQ
-1156 YHSMDSSLKQLA
+1156 YHTMDSSLKQLA

-1200 DGEDGKSIRK
+1200 DGEDGKSVRK

-1230 NWLADFCKVEKQQGR
+1230 NWLADFCKLEKQQGR

-1257 DIQDRVMMPLQAS
+1257 DIQDRVQMPLQAN
-1270 GLRVAILG
+1270 GLRVSILG
-1278 SNIDPRK
+1278 GNVDPRK
-1285 REDWIAKRAQ
+1285 REEWIAKRVN

-1317 TVIYFEIEYS
+1317 TVVFFEIEYS

-1347 KAIFSVYSS
+1347 KAIFSVYST

-1388 DEGDFLTQLA
+1388 EEGDFLTQLA
-1398 RDVLEGAKLSDLQTL
+1398 RDVLDGAKLSDLQTL
-1413 FADDLQLSHNPLG
+1413 FADDLQVSHNPMG
-1426 SLTVPSAV
+1426 SLTTPSAV
-1434 IVPGPKVMTWDDW
+1434 IVPSPKVMTWNDW
-1447 VTHKIVVVRRTRRKD
+1447 VSQKTVVVRRTKRKE

>member
-15 DEPVVEI
+15 DDPVVEI
-22 IRTYL
+22 ICTYL
-27 KPSAE
+27 KPPVE

-37 DPCAGEGKAAS
+37 DPCAGEGKAVSA
-48 YLGNALNCETWG
+48 LGKSLNCETWG
-60 VELSPERAEK
+60 VEISPDRAEK
-70 AQNAM
+70 AQNVM

-80 APWQACVLSDESV
+80 APWQSCVLSDESV

-123 KLMHVGLLTY
+123 KLMHGGLLTY

-140 GMIEVA
+140 GMIEVT
-146 RMLAGHYE
+146 RLLAGHYE
-154 AINVYRFPDGLYE
+154 AITVYRFPDGLYE
-167 KFKQVVLMAYKRKQ
+167 KFKQVVVLAYKRKL
-181 YQIPTDKEVLSLQN
+181 YQLPTDKEVLSLQSL
-195 MATTELE
+195 ATTELE

-218 IRGVNGKPIVFK
+218 ARGANGKPIVFK

-240 EATVDAG
+240 EATIEAG

-261 RCLAQ
+261 RSLTQ

-290 VRLTDEAGKPI
+290 VRLTDEDGKPM

-311 EKTEQPDAKDTD
+311 EKTEQPDTKDAD
-323 TVVETYKDKFVTTVA
+323 TVIETFKDRFVTTVA

-344 IQVIQDVK
+344 IQIIQDVK
-352 GLSEFMK
+352 GLSDFMK

-381 TPREIAVLDTIG
+381 TPKEIAILDAIG

-437 KTSIGSAVIEL
+437 KTTIGSAVIEL
-448 LDAYPAL
+448 LNAYPAI
-455 VLCPPHLV
+455 VICPPHLV
-463 PKWIREIAEVIP
+463 PKWIREIEEVIP

-485 GRNSDEVYD
+485 GRNSDEAYE
-494 VNDVAQFLG
+494 VNDVRDFLD
-503 QYQQASETAKRN
+503 QYRQASETAKRT
-515 GDPKPKWV
+515 GGSKPKWV

-541 IWRKTRDPLTGK
+541 VWRKTRDPLTG
-553 IVDAC
+553 IVVDAC
-558 ACPGCGKVV
+558 ACPSCGKVV
-567 MAEKDSFVIPVT
+567 MTEKDGFVIPVT
-579 DLSELVEKRQFCRN
+579 DLNELAEKRQFCRN
-593 RVPGWEMDSDGRII
+593 HVPGWELDPDGRIK
-607 LDTNGDP
+607 LDANGDP

-620 CNTPLFEFSGA
+620 CKTPLFEFAGA

-640 TKHQKDAFQ
+640 AKHAQGKFKLL
-649 ILVADECLVRDT
+649 IADE
-661 LIETQSGLKAIQDIQ
+661 S
-676 VGDEVLSFNHETDA
+676 
-690 LEYKKVLRTMKN
+690 
-702 PAPEK
+702 
-707 LIEAAGIV
+707 
-715 STAGHPIY
+715 
-723 TEEDNYVEAQKISGK
+723 
-738 TLRILRKD
+738 
-746 IYDLPKR
+746 
-753 RNNFTFLFSRLRNI
+753 
-767 KLVARD
+767 
-773 KKESRRISPQ
+773 
-783 TIGSGNMSAMWQN
+783 
-796 LPGSANGSNFGKPEI
+796 
-811 LLEPLLCNLPFQKY
+811 
-825 RFGESI
+825 
-831 CSQNERGRKR
+831 
-841 LERDEEARCRRT
+841 
-853 YDPLKPNAQSGGNQQ
+853 
-868 GKSSSQWQNISLAWW
+868 
-883 QWNDHKTT
+883 
-891 RAIMSGAWITPLRDG
+891 
-906 IRDTYRKCKALFPV
+906 
-920 LTASLQGRPGN
+920 
-931 SRGQTDDR
+931 
-939 NRWTDSQ
+939 
-946 NEKMEIFGRTENR
+946 
-959 SFELFRVDGITVLEC
+959 
-974 GSDGRYEQV
+974 
-983 CPDGCVYNLEVE
+983 
-995 GNNNYFANGVL
+995 
-1006 VHNCHQFK
+1006 HQFK

-1020 GIAFHQLV
+1020 GVAFHQLV
-1028 GASKSTL
+1028 TAAKWTL

-1093 DGVFTGNR
+1093 DGVYTGNR

-1119 RLLDTTVFLSL
+1119 RLLDTTIFLSL
-1130 KDLNLALPSYKEEV
+1130 KDLNLALPAYKEEV
-1144 VTLEMLDDQGQQ
+1144 VALDMLDDQGQQ
-1156 YHSMDSSLKQLA
+1156 YHNMDSSLKQLA

-1200 DGEDGKSIRK
+1200 DGEDGKSVRK

-1230 NWLADFCKVEKQQGR
+1230 NWLADFCKLEKQQGR

-1257 DIQDRVMMPLQAS
+1257 DIQDRVQMPLQAN
-1270 GLRVAILG
+1270 GLRVSILG
-1278 SNIDPRK
+1278 GNIDPRK
-1285 REDWIAKRAQ
+1285 REEWIAKRVN

-1317 TVIYFEIEYS
+1317 TVIFFEIEYS

-1347 KAIFSVYSS
+1347 KAIFSVYST

-1388 DEGDFLTQLA
+1388 EEGDFLTQLA
-1398 RDVLEGAKLSDLQTL
+1398 RDVLDGAKLSDLQTL
-1413 FADDLQLSHNPLG
+1413 FADDLQVSHNPMG
-1426 SLTVPSAV
+1426 SLTTPSAV
-1434 IVPGPKVMTWDDW
+1434 IVPSPKVMTWDDW
-1447 VTHKIVVVRRTRRKD
+1447 VSQKTAVVRRTRRKE
-1462 VVPEGQMGFG
+1462 VVPEGQMGLG